1 MQEGRL
7 LFAGSPSALQCLVGH
22 RKAVPAREASL
33 KASKEG
39 PAGRSAWP
47 ARQSGNAESCQLS
60 HLVGSTVLEGKFAP
74 LSASVVRS
82 SRSCPS
88 CLEDLVQKHRF
99 TTHVKANLLAV
110 SKYPPSDRDHEW
122 RPFSS
127 WIKICLWLLFWTALF
142 PHLSALVGSC
152 GPCSNNCGTEAD
164 VRLAL

>member
-7 LFAGSPSALQCLVGH
+7 LSAGSPSALQCLVGH

-99 TTHVKANLLAV
+99 TTHVKATLLEV
-110 SKYPPSDRDHEW
+110 SKYPPSDRDHAW
-122 RPFSS
+122 QPFSRRRMVANLLVAT
-127 WIKICLWLLFWTALF
+127 ILDCLFSPFVNPCPLVCSLL
-142 PHLSALVGSC
+142 
-152 GPCSNNCGTEAD
+152 E
-164 VRLAL
+164 